1 MAKFFAKK
9 DATDTRIKL
18 PPGSP
23 GRRKKVQTVNQLLN
37 FCRDKLEFE
46 DRWQI
51 EVGFL
56 ACFGLRPWA
65 LSSSKWRGT
74 ASASPKGS
82 SQKQSAPCIRVG
94 LDSLGIKGLLQQLV
108 RFRCRLWNQAR
119 TRWWTSIPMARLGI
133 GLRCRSCRL
142 IAFHHLLRPKS
153 SGT

>member
-9 DATDTRIKL
+9 DATDARIKL

-74 ASASPKGS
+74 AWRGW
-82 SQKQSAPCIRVG
+82 G
-94 LDSLGIKGLLQQLV
+94 GDLDADALLQTSRGIPQGRQQHLV
-108 RFRCRLWNQAR
+108 RSRCRLWNQAR
-119 TRWWTSIPMARLGI
+119 TRWWTSIPMVRLGI
-133 GLRCRSCRL
+133 GLRCRSW
-142 IAFHHLLRPKS
+142 
-153 SGT
+153 